1 MEQVAV
7 TEIETNA
14 LAHDLG
20 TFEGF
25 SFRHQTAIFPNQNA
39 ESVVSWNHD
48 LKGEAEFWPSGDHEG
63 VALVFSG
70 RNSVAGAELI
80 HLDHLLSELGND
92 SVETYVR
99 LHYLTSFQ
107 GESLGD
113 LTAETVDDLCCHIFA
128 STSFLDLRKE
138 AALELFEVYYPEDYA
153 VWEKSRCD
161 GLIFDHD
168 LFLDAPVFH
177 TVEITMG
184 DYRLLMV
191 CPN

>member
-7 TEIETNA
+7 AEIETSA
-14 LAHDLG
+14 LTHDLG

-25 SFRHQTAIFPNQNA
+25 SFRHQSAIFPNQTA
-39 ESVVSWNHD
+39 DSVVSWDHD
-48 LKGEAEFWPSGDHEG
+48 SKGEAEFWPSGDHEG

-70 RNSVAGAELI
+70 LNSVSASELI
-80 HLDHLLSELGND
+80 QLDHLLSELEND

-99 LHYLTSFQ
+99 LHYLISIQ

-113 LTAETVDDLCCHIFA
+113 LTAETVDDFCCHIFT
-128 STSFLDLRKE
+128 STTFLDLRKE
-138 AALELFEVYYPEDYA
+138 AALELFETYYPEDYA

-161 GLIFDHD
+161 GLLFDHD
-168 LFLDAPVFH
+168 LFLNSPVFH
-177 TVEITMG
+177 TVEITLG
-184 DYRLLMV
+184 EYRLLMV

>member
-7 TEIETNA
+7 AEVETSA
-14 LAHDLG
+14 LTHDLG

-25 SFRHQTAIFPNQNA
+25 SFRHQSAIFPNQTA
-39 ESVVSWNHD
+39 ESVVSWDHD

-70 RNSVAGAELI
+70 RNSVSASELI
-80 HLDHLLSELGND
+80 QLDDLLSELGND

-99 LHYLTSFQ
+99 LHYLISIQ

-113 LTAETVDDLCCHIFA
+113 LTEETVGDLCCHIFTN
-128 STSFLDLRKE
+128 TSFLDLRKE
-138 AALELFEVYYPEDYA
+138 AALELFETYYPEDYA

-161 GLIFDHD
+161 GLLFDHD
-168 LFLDAPVFH
+168 LFLNSPVFH
-177 TVEITMG
+177 TVEITLG
-184 DYRLLMV
+184 EYRLLMV